1 MQELSN
7 VIAGKYEEIIEKIK
21 DFSSEY
27 LNNEYK
33 NVCVMAAE
41 TLFLNNE
48 EQFKKGKSFSW
59 AAGIVHAIGTINNL
73 FDSKEE
79 PYIKASDLYKAFDV
93 SSSTG
98 SNKSKEV
105 KNLLGLSKENKKWI
119 IGEDINTE
127 ISNKQDIEDKEEV
140 AVTIDDIAKE
150 NKKIENEKKEPFK
163 FVVRKN
169 FIVAQRIIDYAW
181 KQKNY
186 KNKAKY
192 AKEALEIYEDCADA
206 YIILS
211 KDSSLNNLQKK
222 ALLEKAVKAAQNLL
236 RIDNLETAQP
246 ELFKLKI
253 AEFLFGAKYSLA
265 VHLWENGEKEVA
277 IENALEILKYNEQD
291 NLMIRNIVINWLLTE
306 NKYAQL
312 KDLLEKYEKDNLASI
327 NYSRVA
333 LLYKT
338 NEIKEAENALRRAY
352 KRNPFVIPYI
362 LKQKKVPNSLPNIFK
377 LGSEEEAIKYAS
389 LGLEVWNDPK
399 MIQWVKEKK
408 KDFDIINFN

>member
-21 DFSSEY
+21 SFSNEY
-27 LNNEYK
+27 LNDEYK
-33 NVCVMAAE
+33 NICVMAAE
-41 TLFLNNE
+41 TLFQNNE
-48 EQFKKGKSFSW
+48 EQLKKGKSFSW

-79 PYIKASDLYKAFDV
+79 PYIKATDLYKAFGV

-105 KNLLGLSKENKKWI
+105 KNLLDLSKENKQWI
-119 IGEDINTE
+119 IGEDTNTA
-127 ISNKQDIEDKEEV
+127 ILNKVDAEDKEEAAITV
-140 AVTIDDIAKE
+140 DD
-150 NKKIENEKKEPFK
+150 IENEKKEPFK
-163 FVVRKN
+163 FAVHKN
-169 FIVAQRIIDYAW
+169 YVIAEEIIDYAW

-236 RIDNLETAQP
+236 KIDNLETAEP

-253 AEFLFGAKYSLA
+253 AEPLFGAKYSLA
-265 VHLWENGEKEVA
+265 VHLWENEEKEAA
-277 IENALEILKYNEQD
+277 IENALEILKYNKQD
-291 NLMIRNIVINWLLTE
+291 NLMIRNIVVNWLLTE
-306 NKYAQL
+306 KKYTQL
-312 KDLLEKYEKDNLASI
+312 KDLLEKYEKDGLAAI
-327 NYSRVA
+327 NYSRAA

-352 KRNPFVIPYI
+352 KINPFVVTYI
-362 LKQKKVPNSLPNIFK
+362 LKQKTIPSSLPHIFK
-377 LGSEEEAIKYAS
+377 LGSEEEAIKYVSSA
-389 LGLEVWNDPK
+389 LEVWKDPK
-399 MIQWVKEKK
+399 MIQWIKEKK
-408 KDFDIINFN
+408 KDFDMINFN